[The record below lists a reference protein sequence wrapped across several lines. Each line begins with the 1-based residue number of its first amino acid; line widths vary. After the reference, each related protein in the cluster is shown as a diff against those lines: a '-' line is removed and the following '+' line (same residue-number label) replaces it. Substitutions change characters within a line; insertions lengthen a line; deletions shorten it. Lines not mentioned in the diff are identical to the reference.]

1 MKDNMS
7 MNANIASVEQLR
19 LMLVDD
25 DSLVNEAIAE
35 YLGRK
40 GWVVSA
46 FLNGEDALGALRQ
59 DPTGWDVL
67 VTDISMPEL
76 NGMDFLR
83 MAKEEAPY
91 IPVIMITGHP
101 SVDSAVFALKRGA
114 ADFFTKP
121 FKVQE
126 LEVAIRKAAGEARV
140 LGSMD
145 VERTSAPERER
156 PIAGLPVVVRRR
168 LEDKIK
174 ELSILHTI
182 TETLD
187 DAHVKEDIF
196 RKTMDLAE
204 IITDADRAFIMVVE
218 QDTKELV
225 VISVSG
231 YDTDS
236 VIGKRFA
243 LSEEPFNSVY
253 RNKCYSYALIDRAEL
268 KGLGGDSFAAG
279 GRAPL
284 LIMPLIIN
292 REAVMLMG
300 LVLDAGNA
308 VVTSDGLTLLLNLT
322 AKASL
327 KLENIALTE
336 NIFSSIIGAITSLIN
351 ALDAR
356 DTYTKDHSNRVTQY
370 AVKIALMMKCPQD
383 VLDCISFAGPLH
395 DVGKIG
401 IRDDILLKKG
411 AFSHEERDEMK
422 SHVLRGEEILRPLN
436 LLESEKAVVLYHHE
450 RWDGK
455 GYPNGIAGKEIPMPA
470 RIFCVADTFDAMT
483 SSRPYRNALS
493 FDIARAEIIKCSGS
507 QFDPEVVEAFLKSDI
522 MKGLR

>member
-1 MKDNMS
+1 MS
-7 MNANIASVEQLR
+7 MNLNIASVEQLR

-46 FLNGEDALGALRQ
+46 FLNGEDALKALRQ
-59 DPTGWDVL
+59 DPSAYDVL

-91 IPVIMITGHP
+91 VPIIMITGHP
-101 SVDSAVFALKRGA
+101 SIDSAVFALKRGA

-126 LEVAIRKAAGEARV
+126 LELAIRKAAGEARV

-156 PIAGLPVVVRRR
+156 PIAGLPVVARRR

-187 DAHVKEDIF
+187 DARSKEDIF

-218 QDTKELV
+218 QDTKELA
-225 VISVSG
+225 VISASG

-253 RNKCYSYALIDRAEL
+253 RNKCYSYALVDRAEL
-268 KGLGGDSFAAG
+268 KGLCGNHYAAG
-279 GRAPL
+279 ARERVPL
-284 LIMPLIIN
+284 LIMPMVIN
-292 REAVMLMG
+292 REAVVLMG
-300 LVLDAGNA
+300 LVLDAGND
-308 VVTSDGLTLLLNLT
+308 VVTSDGLTLLLNIT

-351 ALDAR
+351 AHDAR
-356 DTYTKDHSNRVTQY
+356 DTDTKGHSHRVTQY
-370 AVKIALMMKCPQD
+370 AVKIAMMMNCPQD

-411 AFSHEERDEMK
+411 AFSPEERDVMK
-422 SHVLRGEEILRPLN
+422 SHVVRGEEILRPLN

-455 GYPNGIAGKEIPMPA
+455 GYPNGIAGKVIPVPA

-507 QFDPEVVEAFLKSDI
+507 QFDPDVVEAFLESDI
-522 MKGLR
+522 LKGPR

>member
-1 MKDNMS
+1 MP

-25 DSLVNEAIAE
+25 DTLVNEAITE

-40 GWVVSA
+40 GWVVRS
-46 FLNGEDALGALRQ
+46 FSNVEDALGALRQ
-59 DPTGWDVL
+59 DPAGYDVL

-76 NGMDFLR
+76 SGMDFLR
-83 MAKEEAPY
+83 MAKEEAPFV
-91 IPVIMITGHP
+91 PVIMITGHP

-114 ADFFTKP
+114 SDFFTKP

-140 LGSMD
+140 MGPPE
-145 VERTSAPERER
+145 VERASAAGRER
-156 PIAGLPVVVRRR
+156 PIAGMPVVARRR

-187 DAHVKEDIF
+187 DAHAKEDIF
-196 RKTMDLAE
+196 RKTLDLAQ
-204 IITDADRAFIMVVE
+204 IITDAEKAFLMLVE
-218 QDTKELV
+218 QGTRDFV
-225 VISVSG
+225 VISASG
-231 YDTDS
+231 YDADS
-236 VIGKRFA
+236 VVGERFA
-243 LSEEPFNSVY
+243 LADEPFNSVY
-253 RNKCYSYALIDRAEL
+253 RNKCYSYALVNRAEL
-268 KGLGGDSFAAG
+268 KGLGRDLPTDAE
-279 GRAPL
+279 RTPL
-284 LIMPLIIN
+284 LVMPMIIN

-300 LVLDAGNA
+300 LVLGPDNA
-308 VVTSDGLTLLLNLT
+308 LVTSDGLTLLLNLT

-370 AVKIALMMKCPQD
+370 AIKIAMKMNCRQD

-411 AFSHEERDEMK
+411 AFTPEERDMMK

-436 LLESEKAVVLYHHE
+436 LLDSEKAVVLYHHE

-455 GYPNGIAGKEIPMPA
+455 GYPNGIAGKAIPTPA

-493 FDIARAEIIKCSGS
+493 FDIARAEIIKCCGS
-507 QFDPEVVEAFLKSDI
+507 QFDPDVVEAFLESDI
-522 MKGLR
+522 LKGPR

>member
-1 MKDNMS
+1 

-25 DSLVNEAIAE
+25 DSLVNEAITE

-46 FLNGEDALGALRQ
+46 FLNAEDALRALRQ
-59 DPTGWDVL
+59 DPMGYDVL

-83 MAKEEAPY
+83 MAKEETPY
-91 IPVIMITGHP
+91 IPILMITGHP
-101 SVDSAVFALKRGA
+101 SIDSAVLALKRGA
-114 ADFFTKP
+114 TDFFTKP

-126 LEVAIRKAAGEARV
+126 LEVAIRKAVGEARV
-140 LGSMD
+140 LGSIDMG
-145 VERTSAPERER
+145 RTNEPAAQRLVAGMPV
-156 PIAGLPVVVRRR
+156 IARRR
-168 LEDKIK
+168 LEEKIK

-187 DAHVKEDIF
+187 DTHAKEDIF

-204 IITDADRAFIMVVE
+204 IITDAETAFIMVVE
-218 QDTKELV
+218 QDTQELV
-225 VISVSG
+225 VISASG

-236 VIGKRFA
+236 VIGTRFA

-253 RNKCYSYALIDRAEL
+253 RNKCYSYALIDRAGL
-268 KGLGGDSFAAG
+268 KGLGRDQSGAG
-279 GRAPL
+279 ERAPL
-284 LIMPLIIN
+284 LIMPMIIN

-300 LVLDAGNA
+300 LVLGVDNA
-308 VVTSDGLTLLLNLT
+308 LVTSDGLMLLLNLT

-411 AFSHEERDEMK
+411 AFTPEERDEMK

-436 LLESEKAVVLYHHE
+436 LLDSEKAVVLYHHE

-455 GYPNGIAGKEIPMPA
+455 GYPNGIAGKEIPTPA

-483 SSRPYRNALS
+483 SSRPYRSALTL
-493 FDIARAEIIKCSGS
+493 DIAREEIIKCSGS
-507 QFDPEVVEAFLKSDI
+507 QFDPEVVEAFLESDI